1 MEWLN
6 RKLPNVKA
14 LDVNWTMERY
24 DFTEEARQYIFDNWI
39 KVSDDNGGYYQE
51 PSYYEERQN
60 MIIELDLPVAP
71 SVPDEDII
79 DLNSIPI
86 ATATATATAIA
97 TAIEVIVIH

>member
-1 MEWLN
+1 MGWLN

-51 PSYYEERQN
+51 PSYYEERQY
-60 MIIELDLPVAP
+60 MIRESDLPVAP
-71 SVPDEDII
+71 SVPD
-79 DLNSIPI
+79 SIPI
-86 ATATATATAIA
+86 ASATEIA